1 VRRLIAAGCVLALG
15 LLAPAFAEDEKKD
28 KEKPKENRAAKPLNR
43 NNDRHKL
50 FLKRIEQNKGKGDV
64 IFLGD
69 SITHGWEGQSKIW
82 KEYFGEFEPVN
93 LGIGGD
99 QTGHV
104 LWRIT
109 EGKELENLNP
119 KAAVIMIGTN
129 NMGGYS
135 AEEIAGGVKAIVEEL
150 KKQKPKIK
158 ILVLAIFP
166 RSGKKIEKEAKMARA
181 DELNTKVPATNKLLE
196 KLADDKQV
204 FYKDIGKDFL
214 DNDGNLPK
222 AIMPDYLHLSA
233 KGYEI
238 WGKAIKDDVAKLV
251 K

>member
-1 VRRLIAAGCVLALG
+1 MLRLFAAGCVLALG
-15 LLAPAFAEDEKKD
+15 LLVPAFAEDDKD
-28 KEKPKENRAAKPLNR
+28 KDKPKDNPATKHLNR
-43 NNDRHKL
+43 DVARHKL
-50 FLKRIEQNKGKGDV
+50 FLKRIGESKGKGDV

-69 SITHGWEGQSKIW
+69 SITEGWERHGKIW
-82 KEYFGEFEPVN
+82 KEHFGEFTPVN

-109 EGKELENLNP
+109 EGKELEHLEP

-129 NMGGYS
+129 NMGGHS
-135 AEEIAGGVKAIVEEL
+135 AEQIAGGVKAIVEEL

-166 RSGKKIEKEAKMARA
+166 RSGKKIEKDAKMAKA
-181 DELNTKVPATNKLLE
+181 DELNKKVPATNDILS

-204 FYKDIGKDFL
+204 FYKDIGKEFL
-214 DNDGNLPK
+214 DKDGNLPK
-222 AIMPDYLHLSA
+222 EIMPDYLHLSA

-238 WGKAIKDDVAKLV
+238 WGKAIKDDLAKLV

>member
-1 VRRLIAAGCVLALG
+1 MKRLFAASCVLALG
-15 LLAPAFAEDEKKD
+15 LLVPAFAEDEKPNPAAQKTNM
-28 KEKPKENRAAKPLNR
+28 EKHG
-43 NNDRHKL
+43 RHKL
-50 FLKRIEQNKGKGDV
+50 FLKRNEDNSHKGNV

-69 SITHGWEGQSKIW
+69 SITEGWEGSGKKAW

-93 LGIGGD
+93 LGISGDRTGG
-99 QTGHV
+99 V
-104 LWRIT
+104 LWRISD
-109 EGKELENLNP
+109 GKEIEKLKP

-129 NMGGYS
+129 NMGAHS

-150 KKQKPKIK
+150 KKQKPEIK

-166 RSGKKIEKEAKMARA
+166 RSGKKIDKEAKMAKA
-181 DELNTKVPATNKLLE
+181 DELNTKVPATNKILE
-196 KLADDKQV
+196 KLADGKQV
-204 FYKDIGKDFL
+204 FYKDIGKEFL
-214 DNDGNLPK
+214 DKDGNLPK
-222 AIMPDYLHLSA
+222 DIMPDYLHLSA